1 MQSTRCFSYT
11 AGTAGA
17 SGGPGYTDL
26 EMVREMSAAP
36 DWMVGHM
43 RTARSRCNPQE
54 CDAASAPA
62 WKLEAL
68 SGNLPKGPE
77 VSFGIPFRWSAARY
91 VCVCVL
97 FALFEL
103 ISNSFNAST
112 SNSTGPKFTDRHV
125 RVNAKHNPVQLLHA
139 QADAPLFPLALE
151 FSASAPAAW
160 HGGHLFSIYFF
171 YG

>member
-1 MQSTRCFSYT
+1 
-11 AGTAGA
+11 
-17 SGGPGYTDL
+17 
-26 EMVREMSAAP
+26 
-36 DWMVGHM
+36 
-43 RTARSRCNPQE
+43 
-54 CDAASAPA
+54 
-62 WKLEAL
+62 
-68 SGNLPKGPE
+68 
-77 VSFGIPFRWSAARY
+77 
-91 VCVCVL
+91 VL

-103 ISNSFNAST
+103 ISNSLNAST

-139 QADAPLFPLALE
+139 QADEPLFPLALE

>member
-36 DWMVGHM
+36 DWMVRHM

-97 FALFEL
+97 FVFFLWINMRV
-103 ISNSFNAST
+103 ISNCF
-112 SNSTGPKFTDRHV
+112 FFR
-125 RVNAKHNPVQLLHA
+125 KH
-139 QADAPLFPLALE
+139 ADT
-151 FSASAPAAW
+151 
-160 HGGHLFSIYFF
+160 FF
-171 YG
+171 CAC